1 MAGIREYLVK
11 HERIIGPLFFITGF
25 IVDNLT
31 LTRIDRIFD
40 NIILLSYLVLAL
52 IAILVINKFQS
63 GGLATASLL
72 LMQYAFG
79 GLFSGYLIF
88 YTRASTFV
96 ASWVF
101 IFILVILFIANERL
115 RESYSW
121 ARFQI
126 GIYYVALFSYLVFS
140 VPVLI
145 GRMDEFI
152 FILSGVISLVII
164 SYVIK
169 LIRWVNPFSV
179 IHLVSIWFLIGAIF
193 VGFNFLYF
201 TNIIPPVP
209 LSLKESVVAHSV
221 RKIGSQYEIK
231 SETYDW
237 WR

>member
-1 MAGIREYLVK
+1 MNITGIKEFISR

-31 LTRIDRIFD
+31 LTRIDRVFD
-40 NIILLSYLVLAL
+40 NIVLLSYLVLAL
-52 IAILVINKFQS
+52 VAILVINKFQS
-63 GGLATASLL
+63 GGLATTSLL
-72 LMQYAFG
+72 IMQYAFG

-140 VPVLI
+140 IPVFI
-145 GRMDEFI
+145 GRMDEYI
-152 FILSGVISLVII
+152 FILSGVISLVVIR
-164 SYVIK
+164 YVIK
-169 LIRWVNPFSV
+169 LIRWVNPFSA
-179 IHLVSIWFLIGAIF
+179 IHLISIWFLI
-193 VGFNFLYF
+193 
-201 TNIIPPVP
+201 
-209 LSLKESVVAHSV
+209 
-221 RKIGSQYEIK
+221 
-231 SETYDW
+231 
-237 WR
+237 